1 MKPLRGSNRNA
12 SKAPNTKT
20 KGKKTSDEKKR
31 KTEVNKQQD
40 RENEDETGKT
50 TQPKISRKR
59 KAESHS
65 RPSKIKEEENW
76 RQMSVSSLAD
86 LEKILDL
93 SILATLAR
101 KRADKK
107 EVQEH
112 LNAVKKR
119 FLDHCST
126 LKVPS
131 HKQKPEVATYR
142 VQEET
147 KKLEA
152 EKQTLGSLEEN
163 LRAVVSALEK
173 NEHEMNS
180 LEHQCSVLR
189 NRLQDQEEEAQEIFQ
204 KKDSVLNLPPLRP
217 SKDEP
222 TLEAKMR
229 KSMSDSDAET
239 MARRLGE
246 ILQNRESLQDAQ
258 ELLSLAH
265 KQVDELLHPDFN
277 AGITTHCLE
286 VISP

>member
-1 MKPLRGSNRNA
+1 IMKPLRGSNRNA

-31 KTEVNKQQD
+31 KTEVNKEQ
-40 RENEDETGKT
+40 
-50 TQPKISRKR
+50 
-59 KAESHS
+59 SHS

-101 KRADKK
+101 KLIILYLFKH
-107 EVQEH
+107 EVSY
-112 LNAVKKR
+112 AVG
-119 FLDHCST
+119 F
-126 LKVPS
+126 
-131 HKQKPEVATYR
+131 Q
-142 VQEET
+142 
-147 KKLEA
+147 
-152 EKQTLGSLEEN
+152 EN

-189 NRLQDQEEEAQEIFQ
+189 NRLQDQEEEAQE
-204 KKDSVLNLPPLRP
+204 VLTVMYQNALPF
-217 SKDEP
+217 SS
-222 TLEAKMR
+222 A
-229 KSMSDSDAET
+229 T